1 MMDWQGRPYHA
12 LKVYLESRFGKPVK
26 RIALDAGFTCPN
38 RDGKISYG
46 GCLYCGEEGARAS
59 YVDPKLSVRKQLVG
73 RMQYWQK
80 RGFEGYFLAYFQ
92 AYTNTYG
99 NPEFLASL
107 YERVLLPGVVGVF
120 IGTRPDCLG
129 DDVLDILSWLNQ
141 RVWVVVEVGVQ
152 TTNDATLR
160 LMNRGHD
167 ARTSEQALRRLGE
180 RQIDRLVH
188 IIGGLPGENKQ
199 HFLKTVM
206 DVQQWGCEGIKFHH
220 LYVEKNTTLAQWY
233 EEGRLSLLSRE
244 TYIEWVAE
252 ALSRLEPHI
261 VIHRL
266 FGDCEKD
273 KLIAP
278 LWTLEKS
285 HNIHLLETWMKE
297 RGMYQ
302 GQNAI
307 SSSGM

>member
-1 MMDWQGRPYHA
+1 MKEWKGRPYHA

-38 RDGKISYG
+38 RDGRISFG
-46 GCLYCGEEGARAS
+46 GCFYCGEEGARAR
-59 YVDPKLSVRKQLVG
+59 YVRPELSVIDQLRE
-73 RMQYWQK
+73 RMTYWK
-80 RGFEGYFLAYFQ
+80 NRGFEGYFLAYFQ

-99 NPEFLASL
+99 DPEFLSSL
-107 YERVLLPGVVGVF
+107 YESVLLPGVVGVF

-129 DDVLDILSWLNQ
+129 EDVLDVLFRLAQ
-141 RVWVVVEVGVQ
+141 KTWVVVEVGVQ

-160 LMNRGHD
+160 LINRGHD
-167 ARTSEQALRRLGE
+167 AGASEKALRDLGK
-180 RQIDRLVH
+180 RHIDKVVH
-188 IIGGLPGENKQ
+188 VIGGLPHEEKY
-199 HFLKTVM
+199 HFLQTVK

-220 LYVEKNTTLAQWY
+220 LFVEKNTVFANWY

-252 ALSRLEPHI
+252 ALSFLDPGI
-261 VIHRL
+261 VVHRL
-266 FGDCEKD
+266 FGDCEKN

-285 HNIHLLETWMKE
+285 QNIHLLESWMRDK
-297 RGMYQ
+297 GIFQ
-302 GQNAI
+302 GREAI
-307 SSSGM
+307 SFSGD